1 MGLSVPLP
9 ISCFLSPISYLLSP
23 FSLFAIIL
31 QFLIYDY
38 AMHIRRQPHFCI
50 MNYSIFIAPEI
61 LLPDVDMDN
70 IGPAP
75 DPGLLCA
82 EIDALKESHCVLRA
96 HPYILI
102 ACNLQGRPALRQ
114 ELGRQ
119 REITFR
125 KIGESTGLPY
135 DIDAFDEYYEQLII
149 WDNAAQRLVGGYR
162 FGCGD
167 EIFASHGR
175 KGFYINSFFD
185 IDPAF
190 DHYLPQ
196 CLELGRSFIIEE
208 YQKKN
213 LPLYLLWKGILAYMV
228 KHNQYKYLIG
238 PVSISRYYSDFS
250 RKVLMEFAK
259 RHFFHATFGGW
270 FSPKTPFDP
279 AITLR
284 EQKEIQHME
293 IQPLDF
299 EQILDQLQPE
309 HIQFPVLMK
318 QYIRQN
324 ARFLGFNLDPNFNDA
339 LDGLMILDIADV
351 PDATIEMLQRES

>member
-1 MGLSVPLP
+1 M
-9 ISCFLSPISYLLSP
+9 
-23 FSLFAIIL
+23 
-31 QFLIYDY
+31 
-38 AMHIRRQPHFCI
+38 
-50 MNYSIFIAPEI
+50 
-61 LLPDVDMDN
+61 LPDVDMEN

-75 DPGLLCA
+75 DPNLLRA
-82 EIDALKESHCVLRA
+82 EIDALKDTRCILRA
-96 HPYILI
+96 SPYLLI
-102 ACNLQGRPALRQ
+102 SSSLHGRQALRQ

-125 KIGESTGLPY
+125 KIGESTGKPY
-135 DIDAFDEYYEQLII
+135 DIDEFDEYYEQLII
-149 WDNAAQRLVGGYR
+149 WDDQAKRLVGGYR

-167 EIFASHGR
+167 KIFSTYGR

-190 DHYLPQ
+190 DQYLPQ
-196 CLELGRSFIIEE
+196 CLELGRSFIVEE

-228 KHNQYKYLIG
+228 KHQQYKYLIG

-250 RKVLMEFAK
+250 RKVLMEYAK
-259 RHFFHATFGGW
+259 RHFFHNTFATW
-270 FSPKTPFDP
+270 FTPKTPFNP
-279 AITLR
+279 AISTSEKLEMDDLQGSSLDL
-284 EQKEIQHME
+284 EQV
-293 IQPLDF
+293 
-299 EQILDQLQPE
+299 LDQLQPE

-351 PDATIEMLQRES
+351 PENTIEMLQREA

>member
-1 MGLSVPLP
+1 
-9 ISCFLSPISYLLSP
+9 
-23 FSLFAIIL
+23 
-31 QFLIYDY
+31 
-38 AMHIRRQPHFCI
+38 

-61 LLPDVDMDN
+61 LLPDVDMEN

-75 DPGLLCA
+75 DPIRLRA
-82 EIDALKESHCVLRA
+82 EIDALKDTRCILRA
-96 HPYILI
+96 SPYLLI
-102 ACNLQGRPALRQ
+102 SSSLQGRPALRQ

-125 KIGESTGLPY
+125 KVGESTGKPY
-135 DIDAFDEYYEQLII
+135 DIDDFDAYYEQLII
-149 WDNAAQRLVGGYR
+149 WDDQAKRLVGGYR

-167 EIFASHGR
+167 KIFSAYGR

-190 DHYLPQ
+190 DVYFPQ
-196 CLELGRSFIIEE
+196 CLELGRSFIVEE

-228 KHNQYKYLIG
+228 KHQQYKYLIG

-250 RKVLMEFAK
+250 RKVLMEYAK
-259 RHFFHATFGGW
+259 RHFFHNTFAKW
-270 FSPKTPFDP
+270 FTPQTPFNP
-279 AITLR
+279 AITAS
-284 EQKEIQHME
+284 EKME
-293 IQPLDF
+293 IDEVKGASLDL
-299 EQILDQLQPE
+299 ERILDQLQPE

-351 PDATIEMLQRES
+351 PPNTIEMLQREA

>member
-1 MGLSVPLP
+1 
-9 ISCFLSPISYLLSP
+9 
-23 FSLFAIIL
+23 
-31 QFLIYDY
+31 
-38 AMHIRRQPHFCI
+38 

-61 LLPDVDMDN
+61 YCQDIDMET

-75 DPGLLCA
+75 ETILLQA
-82 EIDALKESHCVLRA
+82 EMDELKRDHCILRTP
-96 HPYILI
+96 PYILI
-102 ACNLQGRPALRQ
+102 ACNLKGRPALRQ

-125 KIGESTGLPY
+125 QVGESTGQAY
-135 DIDAFDEYYEQLII
+135 DIDTFDDYYKQLII
-149 WDNAAQRLVGGYR
+149 WDDAAKRLVGGYR

-167 EIFASHGR
+167 EIFLKYGR
-175 KGFYINSFFD
+175 RGFYINSFFD

-190 DHYLPQ
+190 DTYLPN
-196 CLELGRSFIIEE
+196 CLELGRSFIVED

-228 KHNQYKYLIG
+228 KNPQYKYLIG

-250 RKVLMEFAK
+250 RKVLMEYAKRNFFHTTFAK
-259 RHFFHATFGGW
+259 W
-270 FSPKTPFDP
+270 FTPKTPFNPTIKAPGKFDMEELKNT
-279 AITLR
+279 TLQL
-284 EQKEIQHME
+284 EEV
-293 IQPLDF
+293 
-299 EQILDQLQPE
+299 LDQLQPD

-339 LDGLMILDIADV
+339 LDGLMILDIKEV
-351 PDATIEMLQRES
+351 PHQTIELLQREA